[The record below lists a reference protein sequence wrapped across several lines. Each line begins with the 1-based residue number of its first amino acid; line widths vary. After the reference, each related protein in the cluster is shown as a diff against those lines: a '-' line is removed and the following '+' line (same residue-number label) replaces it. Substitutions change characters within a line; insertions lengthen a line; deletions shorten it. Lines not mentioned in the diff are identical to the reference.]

1 MTQPTEL
8 AVLIDGEHAGLLCRN
23 RSGRLRLEYDADYE
37 ARASSPP
44 LSLSMPLR
52 GGPYGNATA
61 SRWISSLLPDHPRAL
76 ERWYRREGVSTPFGL
91 LASRI
96 GYDCAGAVQFCRPDR
111 LSELLDRSSGL
122 TPLTPEDMAE
132 RVDAMAEDPAQWDRD
147 DLESCYS
154 LAGFQNKMALH
165 RAPTGWARPHG
176 SVPTTHIL
184 KPRHRD
190 GGQGAVVEHLCAAT
204 ARRVGLDAVVTD
216 VEFHGGH
223 PVTVVQRYDRH
234 RPSGRWRRR
243 HQEDMCQ
250 ALGLDGKRRHEWDG
264 GPGMA
269 AIGDFMH
276 HHCLDSDTDVR
287 KFADGLLWALITVNR
302 DAHARN
308 YSLRLS
314 GREVHL
320 APLYDLQ
327 SSLPYGVKKLGE
339 REMAMRYG
347 STYSIYSASSN
358 HSLADVAARLSL
370 PNIWL
375 IDRAEQLAAST
386 NEAMVAEIEEL
397 SPEARRLLDVDDL
410 LERLNIRTNAIA
422 STAEANR
429 GRIQRAGKPPSDD
442 ETAPDHGFHAE
453 SLAAAHSEPS
463 NRAASTSSQECDAP
477 TNEGGSCTHP
487 RPAPGGYCSAG
498 HKRPSA

>member
-1 MTQPTEL
+1 MTPPTKL
-8 AVLIDGEHAGLLCRN
+8 AVLIDGEHAGLLRRN
-23 RSGRLRLEYDADYE
+23 RSGRLTLQYDADYE
-37 ARASSPP
+37 AKTNSAP

-52 GGPYGNATA
+52 GGPYSDAAA

-96 GYDCAGAVQFCRPDR
+96 GYDCAGAVQFCRLDR
-111 LSELLDRSSGL
+111 LSELLDRSGGL
-122 TPLTPEDMAE
+122 TPLTPKDMTE
-132 RVDAMAEDPAQWDRD
+132 RVNAMAEDPAQWDRD

-154 LAGFQNKMALH
+154 LAGFQNKLALH
-165 RAPTGWARPHG
+165 RTPTGWARPHG

-190 GGQGAVVEHLCAAT
+190 GGQAAVVEHLCSAT

-234 RPSGRWRRR
+234 RPSGQWHRR

-250 ALGLDGKRRHEWDG
+250 ALGVDGTRRHEWDG

-276 HHCLDSDTDVR
+276 RYCLDSDTDVR

-308 YSLRLS
+308 YSLLLS
-314 GREVHL
+314 GREVRL

-370 PNIWL
+370 PHAWL
-375 IDRAEQLAAST
+375 FDRAEELAASA
-386 NEAMVAEIEEL
+386 NEAMVVEIEEL
-397 SPEARRLLDVDDL
+397 RAEARGLLEVDDL
-410 LERLNIRTNAIA
+410 LERLNIRTKAIA
-422 STAEANR
+422 STVKANR
-429 GRIQRAGKPPSDD
+429 ARIRQRA
-442 ETAPDHGFHAE
+442 E
-453 SLAAAHSEPS
+453 
-463 NRAASTSSQECDAP
+463 
-477 TNEGGSCTHP
+477 
-487 RPAPGGYCSAG
+487 
-498 HKRPSA
+498 

>member
-8 AVLIDGEHAGLLCRN
+8 VVLLNGEHAGVLSRN
-23 RSGRLRLEYDADYE
+23 RSGRLRLEYDAGYE
-37 ARASSPP
+37 AKPHSPA

-52 GGPYGNATA
+52 GGPYGEAAT

-76 ERWYRREGVSTPFGL
+76 ERWYKKEGVSSPFGL

-111 LSELLDRSSGL
+111 LSELSDRSSGL
-122 TPLTPEDMAE
+122 TPLTSEDMAE
-132 RVDAMAEDPAQWDRD
+132 RVNAMAEDPAQWDSD

-165 RAPTGWARPHG
+165 RTPIGWARPHG
-176 SVPTTHIL
+176 SAPTTHIL

-190 GGQGAVVEHLCAAT
+190 GGQAAVVEHLCAAT

-234 RPSGRWRRR
+234 RPDGPWRRR

-250 ALGLDGKRRHEWDG
+250 ALGLDGRRRHEWDG
-264 GPGMA
+264 GPGMGV
-269 AIGDFMH
+269 IGDFMH
-276 HHCLDSDTDVR
+276 RHCLDPDTDVR

-308 YSLRLS
+308 YSLLLS
-314 GREVHL
+314 GREVRM

-327 SSLPYGVKKLGE
+327 SSLPAGVKHLGE

-347 STYSIYSASSN
+347 STYSLYSASSN
-358 HSLADVAARLSL
+358 HSLADMAARLSL
-370 PNIWL
+370 PTIWL
-375 IDRAEQLAAST
+375 IDRAEELAHAT
-386 NEAMVAEIEEL
+386 HEAMRAEIEGL
-397 SPEARRLLDVDDL
+397 SAEARGLLDVDGL
-410 LERLNIRTNAIA
+410 LERLNIRAKAIA
-422 STAEANR
+422 STVEANR
-429 GRIQRAGKPPSDD
+429 ARIHRRGGGPASDD
-442 ETAPDHGFHAE
+442 
-453 SLAAAHSEPS
+453 
-463 NRAASTSSQECDAP
+463 AASPDEGLDAAGARVMFDESHSGTELLLP
-477 TNEGGSCTHP
+477 ESDEDE
-487 RPAPGGYCSAG
+487 ASA
-498 HKRPSA
+498 